1 MTIFSVLKQEHR
13 NVNKIFSELQD
24 LREDSEKTP
33 KEWFMLLK
41 QELLSHAE
49 AEHKSL
55 YDRLIDEPATH
66 DVVTRSENEHETVER
81 LLKELE
87 ATDMS
92 DVAWMQKLAA
102 LKYQVDNH
110 VQVEENLIF
119 PRAKAILEKNEQKE
133 IAEEFRD
140 RKYYLLENFGY

>member
-24 LREDSEKTP
+24 MREDSEKTP
-33 KEWFMLLK
+33 QEWFVLLK
-41 QELLSHAE
+41 QEILSHAV

-66 DVVTRSENEHETVER
+66 DVVVRSEREHETVER
-81 LLKELE
+81 LLQELE
-87 ATDMS
+87 ITPMNNPS
-92 DVAWMQKLAA
+92 WMQKLAS
-102 LKYQVDNH
+102 LKYEVDNH
-110 VQVEENLIF
+110 VHEEENVIF
-119 PRAKAILEKNEQKE
+119 PRAKAILEKNEQTE

-140 RKYYLLENFGY
+140 RKFYLLESFA

>member
-24 LREDSEKTP
+24 MREDSERTP
-33 KEWFMLLK
+33 QAWFVLLK

-66 DVVTRSENEHETVER
+66 DVVVSSETEHETVER
-81 LLKELE
+81 LLLELE
-87 ATDMS
+87 ALDMNNPT
-92 DVAWMQKLAA
+92 WMQKLAV
-102 LKYQVDNH
+102 LKDHVDDH
-110 VQVEENLIF
+110 VHEEENIIF
-119 PRAKAILEKNEQKE
+119 PRAKAILEKNEQEE
-133 IAEEFRD
+133 IAEDYQD
-140 RKYYLLENFGY
+140 RKYYLLETFA